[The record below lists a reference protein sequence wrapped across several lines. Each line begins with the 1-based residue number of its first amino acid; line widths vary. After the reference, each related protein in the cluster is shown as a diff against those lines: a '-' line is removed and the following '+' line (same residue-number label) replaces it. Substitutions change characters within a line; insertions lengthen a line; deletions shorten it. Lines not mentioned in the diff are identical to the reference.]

1 MIRHAII
8 QYFQLFSDP
17 ERLALLGEVLEE
29 TIRKNFPGCTK
40 LVGLESRGFLMGMAV
55 ASRLGVGFVPI
66 RKKGKLPGQVVRQE
80 YTLEY
85 GTDIVEIE
93 KCSLTASDKVV
104 LIDDLIAT
112 GGTMKAAVKLI
123 GSTDSSLLGAL
134 CLIEIDFLKGKEG
147 IDNFVSLIHV

>member
-1 MIRHAII
+1 
-8 QYFQLFSDP
+8 
-17 ERLALLGEVLEE
+17 
-29 TIRKNFPGCTK
+29 
-40 LVGLESRGFLMGMAV
+40 MAV

-66 RKKGKLPGQVVRQE
+66 RKKGKLPGEVVRQE

-93 KCSLTASDKVV
+93 KCSLTASGSYSRWSFDELFFSDKVV

-123 GSTDSSLLGAL
+123 GSTEASLLGAL